1 MHRKKINKIYEEFS
15 STPEGLHQSTIETH
29 LRNHGFNI
37 IQTSRKTPLFIEF
50 IKEFLDLMII
60 ILIIAAGLA
69 YAFGEVADAAVILTI
84 VLINAAVSFIQ
95 KFRAEKA
102 IEALQKLT
110 SPHAK
115 VIRDNKLVDIPAKY
129 VVPGDI
135 IVLSAG
141 DKIPADARI
150 IEANSLECDES
161 ILTGESQPTLKR
173 TLTLRGKFL
182 PKIEHLNSVFMGT
195 TISHGSGKAIVFA
208 TGLKTEFG
216 KIASLTITT
225 KQDPSP
231 LQKELKRIGIF
242 IASLTVILSGIL
254 FLIGHFYQ
262 GREFID
268 NLLFTVS
275 VAVAAVPEGL
285 PATITIALAFGV
297 QRLAKKKAIMKQL
310 SSVETLGSTTVILSD
325 KTGTLTKNE
334 MTVKELYF
342 NNIEAEVKG
351 TGYAPKGSIHI
362 RTASGKEF
370 VIGTDDP
377 VSIDLEQ
384 RQKDLH
390 SLAKNNKKIFDTF
403 NLLAITGCLCNEAK
417 LTKES
422 RNKYSIIGDPTEG
435 ALQTFVHKAGF
446 NTEEIENTYT
456 TIESIPFD
464 SVRKRMSVIVKNLQ
478 SKEILTLTK
487 GAPQN
492 ILERCTR
499 IMINGQ
505 KIDLTKE
512 MRQMLINKM
521 ETMANRALRVIAF
534 AYKEM
539 PTKQRDTYTEAQA
552 ENNLVFLGLAG
563 MIDPPRR
570 EVANAIA
577 LTKDAGIRTYI
588 VTGDHGLTAAA
599 IAKQIGL
606 VSGVSGRDHEII
618 TGEDLNKI
626 SDKKLQ
632 TILKDKEKQII
643 FARVSPQHKL
653 KLVETLKTLGE
664 IVAVTGDGV
673 NDAPALK
680 RADIGIAMGM
690 KGTDVAK
697 EASNM
702 VLTNDSFST
711 VVRAIEEGRTI
722 YQNMRKFVFY
732 IFSCNIGE
740 LATVFF
746 AIVAN
751 LPAPL
756 TAVLILSVN
765 VGTDIF
771 PALALGIEDPEKDIM
786 TKPPRDPAKKMLSL
800 RFVTR
805 FTYIGITIAAAVS
818 GVFIWNLYRFG
829 WLWGNSLSTVEPAYI
844 KSATMAF
851 ATLVVIQLFNTFNAR
866 SLNRSIFTKQFFT
879 NPPLYAAVVFSGGLL
894 YLATEVPFLQTYLRT
909 TSLNSQEWLI
919 IIVASLSVVLV
930 EEFRKV
936 LIKVQE

>member
-1 MHRKKINKIYEEFS
+1 MHRKKIDKIYEEFE
-15 STPEGLHQSTIETH
+15 STPEGLDQNAVEQSLKE
-29 LRNHGFNI
+29 HGFNI
-37 IQTSRKTPLFIEF
+37 IQTKRKTPLFIEF

-60 ILIIAAGLA
+60 ILIAAAAIA
-69 YAFGEVADAAVILTI
+69 YAFGHVTDATVILTI
-84 VLINAAVSFIQ
+84 VVINAAVSFIQ

-102 IEALQKLT
+102 IEALQSLT

-115 VIRDNKLVDIPAKY
+115 VIRENKLIDIPAKY

-135 IVLSAG
+135 LVLHAG

-150 IEANSLECDES
+150 IESNALECDES
-161 ILTGESQPTLKR
+161 ILTGESQPTHKKP
-173 TLTLRGKFL
+173 TTLRGKFL
-182 PKIEHLNSVFMGT
+182 PKIEHSNSVFMGT
-195 TISHGSGKAIVFA
+195 TVSHGSGKAIVFA

-216 KIASLTITT
+216 KIANLTITT

-242 IASLTVILSGIL
+242 IASLTAVLSTIL
-254 FLIGHFYQ
+254 FLVGYFYQ
-262 GREFID
+262 GRELID
-268 NLLFTVS
+268 NLLFTIS

-342 NNIEAEVKG
+342 NNLQAEVKG

-362 RTASGKEF
+362 RTASGKEI

-384 RQKDLH
+384 RQKDLK
-390 SLAKNNKKIFDTF
+390 SLAQNDKKIFDTF
-403 NLLAITGCLCNEAK
+403 NLLAITGHLCNEAK
-417 LTKES
+417 LTKEG

-435 ALQTFVHKAGF
+435 AIQTFVHKAGF
-446 NTEEIENTYT
+446 NLEQIENTYT

-464 SVRKRMSVIVKNLQ
+464 STRKRMSVIVKNLH

-487 GAPQN
+487 GAPQSV
-492 ILERCTR
+492 LERCTR
-499 IMINGQ
+499 IMLNGR
-505 KIDLTKE
+505 KVDLTKE
-512 MRQMLINKM
+512 MRNMLIDKM
-521 ETMANRALRVIAF
+521 ENMAGQALRVIAF

-539 PTKQRDTYTEAQA
+539 PSKQRETYTEAQA
-552 ENNLVFLGLAG
+552 ENSLVFLGLAG

-570 EVANAIA
+570 EVKSAIA
-577 LTKDAGIRTYI
+577 ITKDAGIRTYI
-588 VTGDHGLTAAA
+588 VTGDHGLTASA

-606 VSGVSGRDHEII
+606 KSDEII
-618 TGEDLNKI
+618 TGGDLNKM
-626 SDKKLQ
+626 SDKKLKELLQ
-632 TILKDKEKQII
+632 DKTKQII

-653 KLVETLKTLGE
+653 KLVETLKELGE

-680 RADIGIAMGM
+680 RADIGVAMGI

-702 VLTNDSFST
+702 ILTDDSFSS

-722 YQNMRKFVFY
+722 YQNMRKFIFY

-746 AIVAN
+746 AVIAN

-765 VGTDIF
+765 VGTDLF
-771 PALALGIEDPEKDIM
+771 PALALGVEDPEKGIM
-786 TKPPRDPAKKMLSL
+786 ATPPRNPKKRLLSA
-800 RFVTR
+800 RFIAR
-805 FTYIGITIAAAVS
+805 FTYIGLIIATIVS

-829 WLWGNSLSTVEPAYI
+829 WSWGDSLPTTEPAYI
-844 KSATMAF
+844 KSVTMAF
-851 ATLVVIQLFNTFNAR
+851 ATLVIIQLLNTFNAR
-866 SLNRSIFTKQFFT
+866 SLNRSIFNNQFFT

-894 YLATEVPFLQTYLRT
+894 YMATEIPFLQTYLQT
-909 TSLNSQEWLI
+909 TSLNSQEWIL
-919 IIVASLSVVLV
+919 IIVASLTIVVV

-936 LIKVQE
+936 LIKIHD